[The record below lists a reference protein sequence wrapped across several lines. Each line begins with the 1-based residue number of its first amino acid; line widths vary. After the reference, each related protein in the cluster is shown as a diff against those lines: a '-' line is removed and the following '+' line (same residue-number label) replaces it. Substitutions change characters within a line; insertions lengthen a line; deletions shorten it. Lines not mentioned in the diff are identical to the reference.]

1 MSKKQKTVQLGS
13 IKKGKYG
20 PFLSFDSS
28 IKEIQ
33 VTREYTSNGDTV
45 TEVLKVP
52 VNESGYL
59 SAANIQKIE
68 ESFAFKVEKEW
79 ISEEQAEET
88 INKLKAGSTPTSSF
102 VSVKMES

>member
-13 IKKGKYG
+13 IKKGKFG

-45 TEVLKVP
+45 KEILKVP
-52 VNESGYL
+52 VNENGYL
-59 SAANIQKIE
+59 EAGNISKIE
-68 ESFAFKVEKEW
+68 DDFAFKVEQGW
-79 ISEEQAEET
+79 IKEEQAEAT
-88 INKLKAGSTPTSSF
+88 IAKLKAGNAPTSSF
-102 VSVKMES
+102 LKVKMES

>member
-59 SAANIQKIE
+59 EAGNIQKIE
-68 ESFAFKVEKEW
+68 DDFAFRVDQGW
-79 ISEEQAEET
+79 INESKAEET
-88 INKLKAGSTPTSSF
+88 ISKLKSGNAPTSSF
-102 VSVKMES
+102 VKIKMES

>member
-1 MSKKQKTVQLGS
+1 MAKKQKTVQLGS
-13 IKKGKYG
+13 IKKGKFG

-52 VNESGYL
+52 VNSGGYL
-59 SAANIQKIE
+59 EAGNIQKIE
-68 ESFAFKVEKEW
+68 DDFAFKVENGW
-79 ISEEQAEET
+79 VTEEKAEET
-88 INKLKAGSTPTSSF
+88 IAKLKAGNAPTSSF
-102 VSVKMES
+102 IKVKMES